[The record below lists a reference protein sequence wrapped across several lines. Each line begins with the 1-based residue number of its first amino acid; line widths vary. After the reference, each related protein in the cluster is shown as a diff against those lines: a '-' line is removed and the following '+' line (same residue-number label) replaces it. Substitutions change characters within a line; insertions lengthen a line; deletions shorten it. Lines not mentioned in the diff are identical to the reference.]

1 MEGNKYESAKRYQEY
16 TKAKEITNR
25 YDKECRDIQKKRTNN
40 SWYHEVSWINF
51 KKDNPKEFLQS
62 KLEYIKSDI
71 AVLDKNREHVNKYEG
86 NDYLREFYV
95 DERKKLVDELF
106 KIRRFLKDPSELL

>member
-1 MEGNKYESAKRYQEY
+1 MEGDKYESAKRYQEY

-25 YDKECRDIQKKRTNN
+25 YEKECRDIQKKRTNN

-71 AVLDKNREHVNKYEG
+71 AELDKKRELVNKHEG
-86 NDYLREFYV
+86 EDYLREYYTN
-95 DERKKLVDELF
+95 ERKRLVDELF
-106 KIRRFLKDPSELL
+106 KVRRFIKDMSELL